1 MFKFAHCLTCE
12 NGYYLSPSNSC
23 ERCVQY
29 CKEYDTNNDNKCT
42 SCIDN
47 YFLFNEQCYQCNKDC
62 KTSIDNCKCVTC
74 EDGYYLENFQC
85 LQCDSSCK
93 KCLDSTNKCIQ
104 CNIEY
109 Y

>member
-1 MFKFAHCLTCE
+1 MTCE
-12 NGYYLSPSNSC
+12 NGYNLSPSNSC
-23 ERCVQY
+23 EGCIQY
-29 CKEYDTNNDNKCT
+29 CKECDTNNDNKCK

-47 YFLFNEQCYQCNKDC
+47 YFLFNDQCYQCNKDC

>member
-1 MFKFAHCLTCE
+1 M
-12 NGYYLSPSNSC
+12 
-23 ERCVQY
+23 
-29 CKEYDTNNDNKCT
+29 
-42 SCIDN
+42 
-47 YFLFNEQCYQCNKDC
+47 YQCNKNC
-62 KTSIDNCKCVTC
+62 KTSLDNCKCNTC

-93 KCLDSTNKCIQ
+93 KCLDSSNKCIQ